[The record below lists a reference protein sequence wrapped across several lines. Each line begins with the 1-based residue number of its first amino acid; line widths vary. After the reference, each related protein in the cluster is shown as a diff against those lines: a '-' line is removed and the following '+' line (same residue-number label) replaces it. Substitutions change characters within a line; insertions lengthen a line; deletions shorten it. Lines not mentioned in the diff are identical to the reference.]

1 MAFIKVST
9 VNTSSRI
16 YAASW
21 KY

>member
-9 VNTSSRI
+9 VDTSSRI

-21 KY
+21 KF